1 MQAASSALRV
11 VRLFLRSP
19 FPPSSFVRSSPAST
33 TVVRMAAA
41 SVKQDNGIVVPKE
54 EMRAFIVRCMRK
66 VGTDDAHAQALAE
79 VLVAGDYRGHFSHGM
94 NRLQMYVTDI
104 EKGVCEPSGKPVVI
118 NELGATALVD
128 GKNLLGPVVGK
139 FCMELAIQKAQQAGI
154 GWVVAKG
161 SNHYGIAGYYSMMAS
176 SRGMIG
182 MSCTNASP
190 LVAPSGGRKVEMQH
204 RKGEA
209 IPSGWGI
216 NGSGEVAITHR
227 YLQYRAY
234 HYLYLR
240 RSGAHVIDAF
250 RQCGC

>member
-1 MQAASSALRV
+1 MPAASSALRV
-11 VRLFLRSP
+11 VRLLLRSP

-41 SVKQDNGIVVPKE
+41 SVKQDDGIVVPKE

-161 SNHYGIAGYYSMMAS
+161 HVVHQRISTGGAVWRKEEI
-176 SRGMIG
+176 SRNQ
-182 MSCTNASP
+182 ST
-190 LVAPSGGRKVEMQH
+190 
-204 RKGEA
+204 
-209 IPSGWGI
+209 
-216 NGSGEVAITHR
+216 
-227 YLQYRAY
+227 
-234 HYLYLR
+234 
-240 RSGAHVIDAF
+240 
-250 RQCGC
+250 QCGSSWEGR